1 MAEPQGY
8 ELVLHEG
15 ADPSTLGGTAICG
28 FTTAGMVGSIAA
40 GHIVRALNLPQMGSV
55 RDERFP
61 AIALIQDSRPKHP
74 VRVYQGDRIGVF
86 IAEIKFPPQTDL
98 SFGETVLRWFTEG
111 GFDQLV
117 IIDGVAGPEL
127 GVAEEG
133 QLFGV
138 AASEEAR
145 ATLKK
150 HGIKPIET
158 GIVAGIPG
166 YLLAE
171 ADRRGLDA
179 VAVISAANPAYP
191 DARAAALAVE
201 AVSEIIDKEIPLHE
215 LLEDARRIE
224 DNVRRV
230 FEESQAMLPAPRD
243 DGDADDDPM
252 IL

>member
-1 MAEPQGY
+1 MAEPEGY
-8 ELVLHEG
+8 ALVLHEG

-40 GHIVRALNLPQMGSV
+40 GHIVRALDLPQMGSV

-74 VRVYQGDRIGVF
+74 VRVYQGDGIGVF
-86 IAEIKFPPQTDL
+86 IAEIKFSPQMD
-98 SFGETVLRWFTEG
+98 SAFGETVLRWFTEG
-111 GFDQLV
+111 GFERLI
-117 IIDGVAGPEL
+117 IIDGVAGPDL
-127 GVAEEG
+127 GEEEAG
-133 QLFGV
+133 RLFGV
-138 AASEEAR
+138 AASESCRKALER
-145 ATLKK
+145 Q
-150 HGIKPIET
+150 GVEPIET

-179 VAVISAANPAYP
+179 VALISAANPAYP
-191 DARAAALAVE
+191 DARAAALALE
-201 AVSEIIDKEIPLHE
+201 TVSEIIEVEIPLHE

-224 DNVRRV
+224 DNVRQV
-230 FEESQAMLPAPRD
+230 FEESQAMLPAPSD
-243 DGDADDDPM
+243 DENRDDPM